1 MKKLVVVAL
10 LLALVFSGWAAGP
23 KVKVGVCIANF
34 NDTFLM
40 YMKDG
45 MDKFAKTLSD
55 IEVTYADGKED
66 AATQL
71 SQVENFLSQGVDVV
85 VVVPVNTEATN
96 TITASVQKAGKKL
109 VYVNRYPASL
119 PKGVV
124 YVGSESI
131 QAGIL
136 QMEALGK
143 KLGGKGNIAIL
154 EGPLDNEAAL
164 KRTEGVQ
171 QVVKQKF
178 PNIKIVSVQVG
189 HWNKDEG
196 RSIMENWLSAGQK
209 IDAIAANND
218 DMALGA
224 LLAIQAAG
232 KLHKILVAGVDATP
246 DALAEMAKGNLDIT
260 VFQNADGQGKGG
272 IETAYNLAKGKAV
285 KDQVWIPF
293 ELVTPENYK
302 NYMKK

>member
-1 MKKLVVVAL
+1 MKKVVLVAL
-10 LLALVFSGWAAGP
+10 LLSLALSGWAAP

-45 MDKFAKTLSD
+45 MDKFAKTLTD
-55 IEVTYADGKED
+55 IEVNYADGKED

-85 VVVPVNTEATN
+85 VVVPVNTEATK
-96 TITASVQKAGKKL
+96 TITAAVLKAKKKL
-109 VYVNRYPASL
+109 VYVNRYPDSL

-143 KLGGKGNIAIL
+143 KMGGKGSIAIL

-164 KRTEGVQ
+164 KRTEGVK
-171 QVVKQKF
+171 QVIAKSF
-178 PNIKIVSVQVG
+178 PGIKVVSVQVG
-189 HWNKDEG
+189 HWNRDEG
-196 RSIMENWLSAGQK
+196 RSITENWISSGLA
-209 IDAIAANND
+209 INAIAANND

-224 LLAIQAAG
+224 LLAVQAAG

-260 VFQNADGQGKGG
+260 VFQNADGQGMGG
-272 IETAYNLAKGKAV
+272 LETAYKLAKGQAV

-302 NYMKK
+302 KYAK